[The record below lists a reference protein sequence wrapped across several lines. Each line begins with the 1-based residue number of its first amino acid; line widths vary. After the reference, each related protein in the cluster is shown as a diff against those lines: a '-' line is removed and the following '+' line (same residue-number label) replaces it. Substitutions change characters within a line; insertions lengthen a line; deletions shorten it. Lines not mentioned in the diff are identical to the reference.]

1 MALNHTSIK
10 HIEVAVPWWKL
21 ATFLSTL
28 ILSETDLQPVE
39 SDDFPIIEEKK
50 HMPEDFLIRGQLW
63 SQQYYPEG
71 FFDKAP
77 TEDDGR
83 SIEYP
88 SLNITRTYHCLWLG
102 VRLAK
107 VCLVFSENNNNKNKM
122 KEILICL
129 V

>member
-1 MALNHTSIK
+1 MALNYASIK
-10 HIEVAVPWWKL
+10 HVEVAIPWRKL
-21 ATFLSTL
+21 ATFLNTL
-28 ILSETDLQPVE
+28 IRSETDLQPVE
-39 SDDFPIIEEKK
+39 SDDSPIIEAKK

-63 SQQYYPEG
+63 GQQYYPEC

-83 SIEYP
+83 TIEYP
-88 SLNITRTYHCLWLG
+88 SLSITRTYRCLWLG

-107 VCLVFSENNNNKNKM
+107 VCLVFSENNNNKNNV
-122 KEILICL
+122 KEVLICL